1 MKKMI
6 IETPGNVKT
15 CGIYLWEEWCD
26 DRPSH
31 LLLSLQLNLDQD
43 WTATVKK
50 HGNVCQHCQAAR
62 LPLQHHD
69 EVFITANDAA
79 DRTHTHLL
87 MLSFSATSYD
97 SSMLG

>member
-1 MKKMI
+1 MFTKKESI
-6 IETPGNVKT
+6 HVNEKNITETLGNAKT
-15 CGIYLWEEWCD
+15 RGIYLGEEWCD

-50 HGNVCQHCQAAR
+50 HGNIRQQAAPV

-69 EVFITANDAA
+69 
-79 DRTHTHLL
+79 
-87 MLSFSATSYD
+87 
-97 SSMLG
+97 